1 MIRPQLDRNIACV
14 KQNKH
19 KIINDPVW
27 GFIDLNSGLIFD
39 LIEHPWFQR
48 LRRIRQLGLTSGV
61 YPGANHT
68 RFEHSIG
75 TMYLVQTALDVLRD
89 KGVEITDEEAEGATI
104 ALLLH
109 DLGHGPFSHA
119 LEESIVRGISHEELS
134 ILFMR
139 ELNEELDG
147 RLDLAVR
154 IFLNQYPKHF
164 LHLLVSSQLD
174 MDRLDFL
181 KRDSFYCGVSE
192 GVVSSDRII
201 KMLNVRD
208 DRLVVEAKG
217 IYSVEKFLIARRLMY
232 WQVYLHKTVVS
243 AERTLVNLLRRAADL
258 VAAGHEVTATG
269 TFAAFLHH
277 QVTAE
282 DFRSAD
288 RSRRRMALDR
298 FARLDDSDI
307 TSSIKE
313 WTLHPDAILSELSNR
328 IVNRK
333 LMKIKI
339 SAHPFGESQL
349 NELKAKIREQTG
361 VAEEELGYFVSVG
374 EMTNNA
380 YRPDEE
386 AILILHK
393 NGKLK
398 DIRDASDIDLEGLT
412 KTVRKHFVCYPAKN
426 TQGK

>member
-1 MIRPQLDRNIACV
+1 VRQ
-14 KQNKH
+14 KKH

-27 GFIDLNSGLIFD
+27 GFIDLDSGLLFD
-39 LIEHPWFQR
+39 LIEHPYFQR
-48 LRRIRQLGLTSGV
+48 LRRIRQLGFTSNV

-75 TMYLVQTALDVLRD
+75 TMYLVQTALNVLRE
-89 KGVEITDEEAEGATI
+89 KGVEITDEEAEGVTV

-119 LEESIVRGISHEELS
+119 LEESIVKGISHEELS

-139 ELNEELDG
+139 DLNDEFDG
-147 RLDLAVR
+147 RLDLAIR

-201 KMLNVRD
+201 KMLDVRD
-208 DRLVVEAKG
+208 DQLVVEAKG

-243 AERTLVNLLRRAADL
+243 TERMLVNLLKRASDL
-258 VAAGHEVTATG
+258 VAAGQDVRASG
-269 TFAAFLHH
+269 AFASFLSRE
-277 QVTAE
+277 VTAE
-282 DFRSAD
+282 DFRSD
-288 RSRRRMALDR
+288 DKQRRKRALIR
-298 FARLDDSDI
+298 FSQLDDSDI
-307 TSSIKE
+307 ISTIKE
-313 WTLHPDAILSELSNR
+313 WTTHADLILADLSGR
-328 IVNRK
+328 IINRK

-339 SAHPFGESQL
+339 SPHPFSESQV
-349 NELKAKIREQTG
+349 NELRAKVLSKTG
-361 VAEEELGYFVSVG
+361 IPEGELDYFVSVG
-374 EMTNNA
+374 EMTNKA

-398 DIRDASDIDLEGLT
+398 DIRDASDINLEGLT
-412 KTVRKHFVCYPAKN
+412 KTVRKHFVCYPAKIS
-426 TQGK
+426 QGN